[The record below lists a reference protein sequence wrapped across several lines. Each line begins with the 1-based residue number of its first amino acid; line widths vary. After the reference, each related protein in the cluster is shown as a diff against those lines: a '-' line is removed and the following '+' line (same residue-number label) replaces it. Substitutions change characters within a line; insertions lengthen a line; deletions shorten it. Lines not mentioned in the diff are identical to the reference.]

1 MNFDLKVLCGS
12 PSLGFLTASPQ
23 GGRELRW
30 GTTGTDGFGC
40 ARDSPLRDYASKS
53 APLYFRV

>member
-12 PSLGFLTASPQ
+12 PSLGFLTANTQ

-30 GTTGTDGFGC
+30 GTGSDGFEC
-40 ARDSPLRDYASKS
+40 DRDSPLRDYASKS
-53 APLYFRV
+53 ALLYSRE